1 VRFAAPLFLLFLL
14 AVPLAVVAYVLFERR
29 RHTGERAFATPET
42 MPSVA
47 PWRPGWR
54 RHAPMV
60 AYAVALTGLTVALAR
75 PEATVAVADGQAAVM
90 LTTDRSVSMS
100 ARDVSPT
107 RLEAARRAAGGFLDE
122 VPDDARVGSVVY
134 NDRVRDVETPST
146 DRRRVKEALEGL
158 QPRGGTATGDAL
170 AASLAALE
178 RSRGRSGGKPGPAAI
193 VLLSDGFST
202 LGRDPLAVARDA
214 RRRGV
219 RVHTVALGTDTGEIE
234 RQTRAGTVTRRVP
247 PDRESLRRIADLSGG
262 RAFATADE
270 LELDAVYEELGEQ
283 LGTREERREVTAGF
297 AGLAA
302 VMLVAGGLMSLRWF
316 GRLP

>member
-1 VRFAAPLFLLFLL
+1 VSFAAPLFLLALL
-14 AVPLAVVAYVLFERR
+14 AVPLIVVAYVGFERR
-29 RHTGERAFATPET
+29 RRTGERAFATPET

-47 PWRPGWR
+47 PSRPGWH
-54 RHAPMV
+54 RHAPMA
-60 AYAVALTGLTVALAR
+60 AYAVAITGLALALAR
-75 PEATVAVADGQAAVM
+75 PEATVAVPDGQAAVM

-107 RLEAARRAAGGFLDE
+107 RLEAARRAADSFLDE
-122 VPDDARVGSVVY
+122 VPEDARVGSVVY

-146 DRRRVKEALEGL
+146 DRARVREALEGL
-158 QPRGGTATGDAL
+158 QARGGTATGDAL
-170 AASLAALE
+170 AASMAALE
-178 RSRGRSGGKPGPAAI
+178 PARGRSGERPGPAAI
-193 VLLSDGFST
+193 VLLSDGYST
-202 LGRDPLAVARDA
+202 LGRDPLVVAREA
-214 RRRGV
+214 RRQGI
-219 RVHTVALGTDTGEIE
+219 RVHTVALGTDRGEIE
-234 RQTRAGTVTRRVP
+234 RRTRTGTVNRRVP
-247 PDRESLRRIADLSGG
+247 PDRESLRRIADASGG

-270 LELDAVYEELGEQ
+270 LQLDAVYEELGEQ